1 MDHTDVINNE
11 CLLSMDYTSI
21 DQCECRVKGRLPN
34 SRGKED
40 PEKNCSGKFFVDH
53 VSGVIKTHRQVSLGD
68 SGTIRSKEL
77 HEIWAS
83 EHGLSIKSYR
93 EDNGVCKSDFF
104 KDDLKQR
111 HQRM

>member
-11 CLLSMDYTSI
+11 CLLYGDYTSI

-53 VSGVIKTHRQVSLGD
+53 ASGVIKTHDQVSLGA
-68 SGTIRSKEL
+68 SETTRSKDL
-77 HEIWAS
+77 HELWAS
-83 EHGLSIKSYR
+83 ENRVSIKSYR
-93 EDNGVCKSDFF
+93 
-104 KDDLKQR
+104 
-111 HQRM
+111 